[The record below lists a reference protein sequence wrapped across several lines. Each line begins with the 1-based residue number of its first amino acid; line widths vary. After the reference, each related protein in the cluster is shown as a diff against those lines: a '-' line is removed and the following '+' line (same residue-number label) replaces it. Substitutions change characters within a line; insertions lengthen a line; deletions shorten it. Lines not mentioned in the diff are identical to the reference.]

1 LVIRCERCSTLY
13 ELDDALLAPEGSP
26 VQCTRCQHVF
36 TAVPPRAPP
45 QAQPQAAPEPSPDP
59 ERAPVVHASAPRDGV
74 PSGSAATSPDAAAAA
89 ARPVAPASAP
99 PAPRPVV
106 GPRPPVHD
114 SRVPRG
120 SSPAVYRPSP
130 PAGPAAAA
138 PARPMIRR
146 DTLGAFESRLRW
158 SARVKWLVPALLLA
172 LVAAAAGGWWLW
184 SRRGD
189 PEVDRLRE
197 EGLALLAR
205 DDRGS
210 LETAV
215 TRLDAALAR
224 TPRASGPAADRI
236 LAIAVRGQGIAE
248 AAETAAARAAER
260 SAERERL
267 RRDASTGWEEAER
280 GVAADEARL
289 RTLARGLE
297 DRARA
302 AADEGAAGLHA
313 LEDARASG
321 LEVARATAAVRALS
335 GDRAAFAQALAAG
348 QAISA
353 DDPWLAILAAG
364 NDVKAAE
371 PAART
376 RAAAVLA
383 ALVQRRPDLLRAR
396 LLLARAQAGLGKRSE
411 ALATVTG
418 LLAVN
423 PQHEGAQA
431 LHAALIRPPEAV
443 AARPPSPA
451 APSPAPPPAGNAA
464 APVRK
469 PGSQAAPLARPIPS
483 PVPGATSSPAVPFA
497 GAPAQET
504 APPAAEP
511 APAAPAAIPQAPA
524 EGAPP
529 ARPAPSATPT
539 VRPPRTTT
547 SDADSQ
553 GSGGG

>member
-36 TAVPPRAPP
+36 TAVPPRA
-45 QAQPQAAPEPSPDP
+45 QPQARPAVPEP
-59 ERAPVVHASAPRDGV
+59 ERAPGASVAPSV
-74 PSGSAATSPDAAAAA
+74 
-89 ARPVAPASAP
+89 RPVAPASAP
-99 PAPRPVV
+99 ASPRPIS

-114 SRVPRG
+114 SPVPRG
-120 SSPAVYRPSP
+120 STPAVYRPSP
-130 PAGPAAAA
+130 PAGPAA
-138 PARPMIRR
+138 PALPRPMIRR
-146 DTLGAFESRLRW
+146 DTLGAFESRLRR

-172 LVAAAAGGWWLW
+172 VVAAAAGGWWLW

-189 PEVDRLRE
+189 PDADRLRD

-215 TRLDAALAR
+215 ARLDAALAR
-224 TPRASGPAADRI
+224 APRASGPAADRI
-236 LAIAVRGQGIAE
+236 LAIAVRAEGIAE
-248 AAETAAARAAER
+248 AAETAGARAAER

-280 GVAADEARL
+280 SVAADEARL

-302 AADEGAAGLHA
+302 AADEAAAGLHA
-313 LEDARASG
+313 LEDARAAG

-335 GDRAAFAQALAAG
+335 GDHAAFAQALAAG
-348 QAISA
+348 RALSA

-376 RAAAVLA
+376 SAVAALAAVA
-383 ALVQRRPDLLRAR
+383 QRRPDLLRAQ
-396 LLLARAQAGLGKRSE
+396 LLLARAQAGLGNRSE
-411 ALATVTG
+411 ALATVNG
-418 LLAVN
+418 LLTVN

-431 LHAALIRPPEAV
+431 LHAALVRPPVAV
-443 AARPPSPA
+443 AATPPAQA
-451 APSPAPPPAGNAA
+451 APPAGNAA

-469 PGSQAAPLARPIPS
+469 PASQPAPLARPIPS
-483 PVPGATSSPAVPFA
+483 PLPGQTPSAAVPFA
-497 GAPAQET
+497 GAPTPEA
-504 APPAAEP
+504 AAPAAEP
-511 APAAPAAIPQAPA
+511 APAAPVGVPQAPA
-524 EGAPP
+524 EAAPP
-529 ARPAPSATPT
+529 PRPAPSAA
-539 VRPPRTTT
+539 PRTRPSERTT
-547 SDADSQ
+547 SGADSQ
-553 GSGGG
+553 GTGGG